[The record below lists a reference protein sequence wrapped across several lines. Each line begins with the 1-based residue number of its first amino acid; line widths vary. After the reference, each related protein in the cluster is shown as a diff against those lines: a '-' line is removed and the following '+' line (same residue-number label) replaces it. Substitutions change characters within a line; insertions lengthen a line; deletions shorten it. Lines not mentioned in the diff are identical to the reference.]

1 MVCGSPNPGSPKQ
14 LKMQLQCPDSC
25 RTSELDSN
33 DFQIDSKGHMLINN
47 THQYAKVMSKSPNYN
62 KW

>member
-25 RTSELDSN
+25 RTSELDPK
-33 DFQIDSKGHMLINN
+33 DFQIDSKGQMFINK

-62 KW
+62 IW